1 MWIGL
6 DKDVVCA
13 AHDAQILEHGG
24 LYGIRDENLLESA
37 MARPQNLAGY
47 EDPSV
52 ARLAAAHA
60 VGISRNHPFLDANKR
75 TAMIAALTFLY
86 LNGYRYVGEPMA
98 WFDIMPRIAT
108 GEVDEAAMA
117 DWIAGGILPMQDEEE
132 DA

>member
-1 MWIGL
+1 MWIWL

-37 MARPQNLAGY
+37 MARPQNLAAY

-52 ARLAAAHA
+52 ARLAAAYA

-86 LNGYRYVGEPMA
+86 LNGYIYTRDPMS

-108 GEVDEAAMA
+108 GEVNETDMAA
-117 DWIAGGILPMQDEEE
+117 WIAGGIVRAEE
-132 DA
+132 DDE